1 MNTYYNG
8 GMNGWGNMITE
19 CKCGCIV
26 REEECD
32 SNGLPVKTLF
42 DWEEE
47 HMKECDEWYKQEV

>member
-8 GMNGWGNMITE
+8 GKDGWGNMVTE

-26 REEECD
+26 REQECD
-32 SNGLPVKTLF
+32 ENGIPVKTLF

-47 HMKECDEWYKQEV
+47 HMEECEEWYK